1 MSKIAK
7 LMKQINYHHLQ
18 YFHAVAHANSIS
30 GAAAALNVTP
40 QTVSGQLTTFEQYI
54 GAKLFDRNGKSF
66 KLTELGKLTLH
77 YADDIFNLGNELSRA
92 LSLQDHELVTN
103 FAVGM
108 TDALPKVMVYDI
120 LEDCFEGQEQF
131 ILACHEGNF
140 NSLLSDLSINKLDLV
155 ISDQPLPTGLSV
167 RASSHFLGA
176 SGMTFFAHV
185 DQAHLYQD
193 DFPQSLNKQPFMM
206 PGKQSALNNLL
217 SSWFRRTGIA
227 PRVVAEF
234 DDSALLKF
242 FGQSGRGIFC
252 IASCVEKDILAHFD
266 VAVIGRTEEVSE
278 NYYAVIPERKIK
290 HPALD
295 RVIHAATQLFEK

>member
-1 MSKIAK
+1 
-7 LMKQINYHHLQ
+7 MKQINYHHLQ

-54 GAKLFDRNGKSF
+54 GAKLFDRNGKNF
-66 KLTELGKLTLH
+66 ELTELGKLTLH

-92 LSLQDHELVTN
+92 LSLQDPELVTN
-103 FAVGM
+103 FAVGV

-120 LEDCFEGQEQF
+120 LEDCFAGKEQF
-131 ILACHEGNF
+131 VLACHEGNF

-167 RASSHFLGA
+167 RARNHFLGG

-185 DQAHLYQD
+185 DQAHLYQEN
-193 DFPQSLNKQPFMM
+193 FPQSLNNQPFMM
-206 PGKQSALNNLL
+206 PGKQSALHNHL
-217 SSWFRRTGIA
+217 SSWFRRTDIT
-227 PRVVAEF
+227 PRVIAEF

-252 IASCVEKDILAHFD
+252 IASCVENDILSRFD
-266 VAVIGRTEEVSE
+266 VAVIGRTDDVSE
-278 NYYAVIPERKIK
+278 NYYAVIPERKVQ

-295 RVIHAATQLFEK
+295 RVINAATQLFEQ